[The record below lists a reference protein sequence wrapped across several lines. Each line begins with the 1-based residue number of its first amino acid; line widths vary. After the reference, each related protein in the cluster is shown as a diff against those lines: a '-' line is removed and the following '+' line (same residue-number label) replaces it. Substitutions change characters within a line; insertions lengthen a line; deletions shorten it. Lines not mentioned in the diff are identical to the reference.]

1 MKLVA
6 GETLVVASHNQGK
19 VREIRELLAPFRL
32 HVVGANEL
40 ELEEPEETETTFV
53 GNAVLKAR
61 AAANAT
67 HHFALADDSGLAVT
81 ALDGAPGI
89 YSARWAGPDRDFGEA
104 MARVEQELRAKGTK
118 DYSAKFVCALA
129 IAAPHDEVEVFEGE
143 VHGTLVFP
151 PRGTHGFGY
160 DPIFVAKGMS
170 ETFGEIEPATKH
182 GMSHRARAFDKLVK
196 SAVFAPASD

>member
-1 MKLVA
+1 MKLRA

-19 VREIRELLAPFRL
+19 VREIRELLTPFRL

-40 ELEEPEETETTFV
+40 GLDEPEEIEADFA

-67 HHFALADDSGLAVT
+67 NHIALADDSGLTVR
-81 ALDGAPGI
+81 ALGGAPGI
-89 YSARWAGPDRDFGEA
+89 YSARWAGPNRNFEDA
-104 MARVEQELRAKGTK
+104 MRRVEQELHEKGAT
-118 DYSAKFVCALA
+118 DLSAKFVCALA
-129 IAAPHDEVEVFEGE
+129 LAAPHDNVEVFEGE

-160 DPIFVAKGMS
+160 DPIFVAEGMTQ
-170 ETFGEIEPATKH
+170 TFGEIEPATKH
-182 GMSHRARAFDKLVK
+182 GMSHRARAFEKLVK
-196 SAVFAPASD
+196 SAVSTP

>member
-1 MKLVA
+1 MKLRA

-19 VREIRELLAPFRL
+19 VREIRELLTPFRL

-40 ELEEPEETETTFV
+40 GLDEPEEIEADFA

-67 HHFALADDSGLAVT
+67 NHIALADDSGLTVR
-81 ALDGAPGI
+81 ALGGAPGI
-89 YSARWAGPDRDFGEA
+89 YSARWAGPNRNFEDA
-104 MARVEQELRAKGTK
+104 MRRVEQELREKGAT
-118 DYSAKFVCALA
+118 DLSAKFVCALA
-129 IAAPHDEVEVFEGE
+129 LAAPHDDVEVFEGE

-160 DPIFVAKGMS
+160 DPIFVAEGMTQ
-170 ETFGEIEPATKH
+170 TFGEIEPATKH
-182 GMSHRARAFDKLVK
+182 GMSHRARAFEKLVK
-196 SAVFAPASD
+196 SAVFTP

>member
-1 MKLVA
+1 MKLRA

-40 ELEEPEETETTFV
+40 GLDEPEEIEADFV

-67 HHFALADDSGLAVT
+67 NHIALADDSGLTVT
-81 ALDGAPGI
+81 ALGGAPGI
-89 YSARWAGPDRDFGEA
+89 YSARWAGPNRNFEDA
-104 MARVEQELRAKGTK
+104 MRRVEQELREKGAT
-118 DYSAKFVCALA
+118 DLSAKFVCALA
-129 IAAPHDEVEVFEGE
+129 LAAPHDNVEVFEGE

-160 DPIFVAKGMS
+160 DPIFVAEGMTQ
-170 ETFGEIEPATKH
+170 TFGEIEPATKH
-182 GMSHRARAFDKLVK
+182 GMSHRARAFEKLVK
-196 SAVFAPASD
+196 SAVFTP

>member
-1 MKLVA
+1 MTLRA

-19 VREIRELLAPFRL
+19 VREIRELLTPFRL

-40 ELEEPEETETTFV
+40 GLDEPEEIEADFA

-67 HHFALADDSGLAVT
+67 NHIALADDSGLTVR
-81 ALDGAPGI
+81 ALGGAPGI
-89 YSARWAGPDRDFGEA
+89 YSARWAGPNRNFEDA
-104 MARVEQELRAKGTK
+104 MRRVEQELREKGAT
-118 DYSAKFVCALA
+118 DLSAKFVCALA
-129 IAAPHDEVEVFEGE
+129 LAAPHDDVEVFEGE

-160 DPIFVAKGMS
+160 DPIFVAEGMTQ
-170 ETFGEIEPATKH
+170 TFGEIEPATKH
-182 GMSHRARAFDKLVK
+182 GMSHRARAFEKLVK
-196 SAVFAPASD
+196 SAVFTP

>member
-1 MKLVA
+1 MKLRA

-19 VREIRELLAPFRL
+19 VREIRELLTPFRL

-40 ELEEPEETETTFV
+40 GLDEPEEIEADFA

-67 HHFALADDSGLAVT
+67 NHIALADDSGLTVT
-81 ALDGAPGI
+81 ALGGAPGI
-89 YSARWAGPDRDFGEA
+89 YSARWAGPNRNFEDA
-104 MARVEQELRAKGTK
+104 MRRVEQELREKGAT
-118 DYSAKFVCALA
+118 DLSAKFVCALA
-129 IAAPHDEVEVFEGE
+129 LAAPHDNVEVFEGE

-160 DPIFVAKGMS
+160 DPIFVAKGMTQ
-170 ETFGEIEPATKH
+170 TFGEIEPTTKH
-182 GMSHRARAFDKLVK
+182 GMSHRARAFEKLVK
-196 SAVFAPASD
+196 SAVFTP